1 MEEKRFE
8 CRYCFRKFLCG
19 KSLGGHIRTHMMSEN
34 EERRIMNANAAA
46 SVFKFDDGR
55 KRKRSE
61 LGSSSVGGDD
71 GNYIYGLRENP
82 KKTTRFVHSNA
93 AAVSSATVQIERFC
107 KECGKGFPSLK
118 ALCGHMASHSEKEKV
133 ISRIEDVSGV
143 RDGQSDTEDSV
154 PTDTRKS
161 KRMKLKII
169 SNENRPSSSSPPW
182 GNCSSSI
189 SEVDQDHEEVART
202 LMMLSRDHTFK
213 GPFALVADSSDN
225 NSVVVE
231 PEAKLKL
238 KLKLKLKSKSNSPDV
253 DTKVVGMNHGK
264 TFVTINGVKMKN
276 YGEGY
281 DSDNSDSGYFLHGPK
296 KVESD
301 DASSDWCLKN
311 RFQDHDLESS
321 KKIVESNK
329 NNGYGNN
336 EMYSSLKTQRE
347 SFSDDSVYESDE
359 NSTDSDSYTA
369 PKTQTN
375 NKSNMNG
382 TKSGNNNKKPSCKGK
397 KKMKSKKG
405 KEHDCPLCPRT
416 FKSGQALGGH
426 KRSHFA
432 TGVSTQDTLV
442 IRPGAAAASQAQALA
457 PVPVP
462 APAPAPAAVN
472 ACLIDLNLPAP
483 DDE

>member
-1 MEEKRFE
+1 MEEKKFE
-8 CRYCFRKFLCG
+8 CRYCLRKFLCG

-46 SVFKFDDGR
+46 ANTVFKFDDGR

-93 AAVSSATVQIERFC
+93 AAATTVQNERFC
-107 KECGKGFPSLK
+107 KDCGKGFFSLK
-118 ALCGHMASHSEKEKV
+118 ALCGHMASHSEKGV
-133 ISRIEDVSGV
+133 VSGV
-143 RDGQSDTEDSV
+143 GVRDSQSDTEDSV

-202 LMMLSRDHTFK
+202 LMMLSRDYSFK
-213 GPFALVADSSDN
+213 GRFALRTDSSEN
-225 NSVVVE
+225 NSAVVE

-238 KLKLKLKSKSNSPDV
+238 KLKSKMV
-253 DTKVVGMNHGK
+253 DTKVVGTGMIK
-264 TFVTINGVKMKN
+264 VNGMTMKY

-301 DASSDWCLKN
+301 DASSEWCLRN
-311 RFQDHDLESS
+311 RFQDHDFASS
-321 KKIVESNK
+321 KKIQSNK
-329 NNGYGNN
+329 NNGYGND
-336 EMYSSLKTQRE
+336 EMYSGLKNVRE
-347 SFSDDSVYESDE
+347 SYSDESVYESDE

-369 PKTQTN
+369 PKAQA

-382 TKSGNNNKKPSCKGK
+382 AKSGNYKKSSSKGK
-397 KKMKSKKG
+397 KKVKSKKN

-426 KRSHFA
+426 KRSHFV
-432 TGVSTQDTLV
+432 GGGYDESTLV
-442 IRPGAAAASQAQALA
+442 IRPGAQALA
-457 PVPVP
+457 PARALAPVR